1 MKKSRGCIGKVRGKE
16 EDKIVSFTFVQ
27 IIVLLLFG
35 MQIPVCVLQEVC
47 WEAEVNIAAGGQ
59 KWV

>member
-1 MKKSRGCIGKVRGKE
+1 MRGRE

-35 MQIPVCVLQEVC
+35 MQIPVCVLQEVW
-47 WEAEVNIAAGGQ
+47 WEVEVNIAAGGQ